1 MIISDK
7 TGRGSPLQFV
17 LHGGPQGPKGP
28 KGDKGDKGDDGYS
41 PVKGKDYFTEADK
54 EEMVAAL
61 LNSEEF
67 GNIENDIAALKT
79 SVEEI
84 RANLNYKAIE
94 ITKMSC
100 TAGGTHEMGAV
111 INDFT
116 ISWTLNKEPQV
127 QILSGVA
134 LEADVRQK
142 SYTGQNITTNKSFTL
157 AVTDER
163 EAMDTASTSI
173 YFLNGVYSGVMTD
186 GATINSAAI
195 LKLTRELRGDRKK
208 TFAANAA
215 AGQKHAFAIPSR
227 YGTPTFK
234 DAETGFQAGF
244 YKASTIAFT
253 NASGYT
259 ENYDVW
265 LSTNPGMGSMTVAV
279 S

>member
-28 KGDKGDKGDDGYS
+28 KGDKGDKGADGYS

-67 GNIENDIAALKT
+67 GMMENDVAALKT
-79 SVEEI
+79 GVEEI
-84 RANLNYKAIE
+84 RADLNYKAID
-94 ITKMSC
+94 ITKISC
-100 TAGGTHEMGAV
+100 TAAGTHEMGAV

-116 ISWTLNKEPQV
+116 ISWTLNKAPAS
-127 QILSGVA
+127 QILAGVA

-142 SYTGQNITTNKSFTL
+142 EYTGQNITANQSFTL

-163 EAMDTASTSI
+163 GATDSASTSI
-173 YFLNGVYSGVMTD
+173 SFLNGVYYGVMEDGTTID
-186 GATINSAAI
+186 SVAVLALTRNLQGSRGITFTANAGATQRIAY
-195 LKLTRELRGDRKK
+195 
-208 TFAANAA
+208 
-215 AGQKHAFAIPSR
+215 AFPSR
-227 YGTPTFK
+227 YGTPTFNVG
-234 DAETGFQAGF
+234 GFEGGF
-244 YKASTIAFT
+244 RKASTISFK

-265 LSTNPGMGSMTVAV
+265 LSDNVNLGSTSVRV